1 MDQMEQLLVQTLV
14 QEEQNIVQQEQQAVV
29 QYQLDITQLDAT
41 VQIITVQDK
50 QNV

>member
-14 QEEQNIVQQEQQAVV
+14 QEEQNIVQQEQQVVV
-29 QYQLDITQLDAT
+29 QYQQDTIQQDAI

>member
-14 QEEQNIVQQEQQAVV
+14 QEEQNTVQQEQQVVV
-29 QYQLDITQLDAT
+29 QYQQDTIQQDVT